1 MARHAHRID
10 AIREWFFTT
19 APVGVY
25 LLAEHDTLTVPVSSI
40 AGSAEWGIAT
50 AFLSIAIVQVLLF
63 DAGKLDS
70 ARWTLNR
77 SIAMLIAAAGI
88 VIGYLAIMVSMRIL
102 DARNVAA
109 PAPMP
114 DIAPLVA
121 RQWSYFVFASLI
133 YLWVKARVSFCE
145 AQRP

>member
-10 AIREWFFTT
+10 SIREWFFTV

-70 ARWTLNR
+70 AHWTLNR
-77 SIAMLIAAAGI
+77 SIATLIAASAST
-88 VIGYLAIMVSMRIL
+88 IGLLAIMVSMRIL
-102 DARNVAA
+102 DARNTIP

-114 DIAPLVA
+114 DTTPLVA
-121 RQWSYFVFASLI
+121 RQWSYFAVASLI
-133 YLWVKARVSFCE
+133 YLWVKSRISFCE